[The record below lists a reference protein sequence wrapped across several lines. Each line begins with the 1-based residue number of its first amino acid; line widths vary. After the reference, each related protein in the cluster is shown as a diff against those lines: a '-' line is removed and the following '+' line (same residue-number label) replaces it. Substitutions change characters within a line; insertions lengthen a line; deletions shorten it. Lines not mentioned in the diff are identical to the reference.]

1 MSSKTATHKHHTE
14 HTPAPT
20 VGRIVH
26 FYPFGGGDKVWAA
39 IVTGVYPE
47 RADLI
52 DLTTFSP
59 GQPGSTHGYAQVLR
73 RGTYVEGGVKSNGRW
88 DWPEEEPW
96 DGRH

>member
-1 MSSKTATHKHHTE
+1 MSSKTEHREHKHHTE
-14 HTPAPT
+14 QAPT

-39 IVTGVYPE
+39 IITGTYENPN
-47 RADLI
+47 LI

-73 RGTYVEGGVKSNGRW
+73 RGTYGEVGGGGTAEGRW
-88 DWPEEEPW
+88 DWPP
-96 DGRH
+96 RS